1 MTKGSDAAK
10 RKLNAA
16 RYGFRKSV
24 RTNLIYGLVVGLP
37 IVATLGLIWFVISK
51 FDAFIKPKLPPEF
64 NPDSYLP
71 FEIPGIGLLITII
84 ALYFLGA
91 VARNF
96 FGRQLIAAGERLVN
110 RVPLIRN
117 VYNFVKQL
125 VDTFTISSDK
135 AFREVCLLEYP
146 RKDVWVMGFVTSDV
160 RGAPG
165 RVLPSGFINV
175 FVPTTPN
182 PTSGFLMMISRDDV
196 KILDM
201 SPEEGAKLIISAGV
215 VSDPQSMGNVAPP
228 LAPPLTPELSKSKD

>member
-1 MTKGSDAAK
+1 MTKSSSAAR
-10 RKLNAA
+10 RKLKAA
-16 RYGFRKSV
+16 RYSFRRSV
-24 RTNLIYGLVVGLP
+24 RTNLIYGLVVALP
-37 IVATLGLIWFVISK
+37 IAATLGFIWFVVSK
-51 FDAFIKPKLPPEF
+51 FDSFIKPKLPPEF

-71 FEIPGIGLLITII
+71 FEIPGIGLLITVVFI
-84 ALYFLGA
+84 YFLGA
-91 VARNF
+91 LARNF
-96 FGRQLIAAGERLVN
+96 FGRQIIAAGERFVN

-117 VYNFVKQL
+117 IYNFVKQL
-125 VDTFTISSDK
+125 VDTFTISTDK

-146 RKDVWVMGFVTSDV
+146 RKDVWVMGFVTSNV

-165 RVLPSGFINV
+165 RVLPPGFINV

-215 VSDPQSMGNVAPP
+215 VSDPQAPTNGAASLIPP
-228 LAPPLTPELSKSKD
+228 LKPG